1 MPRLFMYGT
10 ELQELEQLMMLV
22 PRFLPREKGLIV
34 VGETTDVKGGIKKCR
49 SCEKWGKE
57 NCGGTAFTTLTNSMM
72 EMDRITYREMI
83 IECFSEISHFY
94 FRKRL
99 SDLVASSPDDW
110 FISKAHEIRFENI
123 CGSLRVHKVDRN
135 PRYLATL
142 FLLTAD
148 GRLCSLAKEYI
159 YPNRFEFK
167 NIRLSGMTTNSYA
180 LYQVAKTIY
189 TGKEYI
195 KLNEIADKYLID
207 HQTFMAIIH
216 AILIVKHGG
225 EILSFEMS

>member
-22 PRFLPREKGLIV
+22 PRFSPRQKGLIV
-34 VGETTDVKGGIKKCR
+34 VGETTDVKGEIKKCR
-49 SCEKWGKE
+49 SCEKCGKD
-57 NCGGTAFTTLTNSMM
+57 NCGGTACTNLTN
-72 EMDRITYREMI
+72 RIGMSSVNYREMI
-83 IECFSEISHFY
+83 IECFSEIGHFY
-94 FRKRL
+94 FKKRL
-99 SDLVASSPDDW
+99 TDLVASSPNGW
-110 FISKAHEIRFENI
+110 FISEAHEVRFENVCEMLKI
-123 CGSLRVHKVDRN
+123 YKMDRN

-159 YPNRFEFK
+159 YPNYFEFMH
-167 NIRLSGMTTNSYA
+167 IRLSGMTTNSYA

-195 KLNEIADKYLID
+195 KLNEIADGHLID

-216 AILIVKHGG
+216 AILIVKYGG
-225 EILSFEMS
+225 EILSLEM

>member
-1 MPRLFMYGT
+1 MPRLFLYGT

-22 PRFLPREKGLIV
+22 PRFSPRQKGLIV
-34 VGETTDVKGGIKKCR
+34 VGETTEVKGGIKKCR
-49 SCEKWGKE
+49 SNKKCGKD
-57 NCGGTAFTTLTNSMM
+57 NCGGTACTNFTN
-72 EMDRITYREMI
+72 RIGMSSVNYREMT
-83 IECFSEISHFY
+83 IECFSEISYFY

-110 FISKAHEIRFENI
+110 FISEAHEIRFENI
-123 CGSLRVHKVDRN
+123 CGSLRVHNKGSN

-148 GRLCSLAKEYI
+148 GRLCSLAKEHI
-159 YPNRFEFK
+159 YSNRFEFK

-195 KLNEIADKYLID
+195 KLNEIADKHLID

-216 AILIVKHGG
+216 AILIVKYGG
-225 EILSFEMS
+225 EILSFKMS

>member
-10 ELQELEQLMMLV
+10 ELQELEQLMMHV
-22 PRFLPREKGLIV
+22 PRFSPRQKGLIV
-34 VGETTDVKGGIKKCR
+34 VGETTDVKGRIKKCR
-49 SCEKWGKE
+49 SYGKWGKE
-57 NCGGTAFTTLTNSMM
+57 NCGGAAFTNLTNSM
-72 EMDRITYREMI
+72 EMGRVTYRKVI

-99 SDLVASSPDDW
+99 SDLVASSPDGW
-110 FISKAHEIRFENI
+110 FISEAHEIRFENI
-123 CGSLRVHKVDRN
+123 CEILKFHKRGSN

-142 FLLTAD
+142 FLLTVD
-148 GRLCSLAKEYI
+148 CRLCSLAKEYI

-195 KLNEIADKYLID
+195 KLNEIADKHLID
-207 HQTFMAIIH
+207 HPTFMAIIH
-216 AILIVKHGG
+216 AILIVKYGG
-225 EILSFEMS
+225 EILSFEIS